1 MNKEYV
7 CTLDNRTFLTKE
19 EMIAYVSSRY
29 LREVTH
35 SEEMLQIKEAF
46 THAFPQAILS
56 FSTTNNLFEDLYID
70 HTSSDFKDT
79 VFYGLLTSH
88 SFKGQLPFAISS
100 SYGNDYNQ
108 DLLVF
113 KDEKNAISY
122 FQSLFHASAYFSQK
136 ARSLIQHYND
146 DISDVVLDSIFY
158 QYHDYSPTFS
168 LVFEKVTKNGEK
180 TPLTT
185 LDIDS
190 TEIQDDV
197 YIKRKIKAAISSLSS
212 HFISVVE
219 GVPLECEEDY
229 HGSVFYEIDG
239 IDINTLASR
248 AKTMKITIL
257 E

>member
-19 EMIAYVSSRY
+19 EMIDYLSSRY

-35 SEEMLQIKEAF
+35 SEKIPQIKKAF
-46 THAFPQAILS
+46 TRAFPQAALS

-70 HTSSDFKDT
+70 YTSSDFGKDA
-79 VFYGLLTSH
+79 VYGLFTSKD
-88 SFKGQLPFAISS
+88 FKGSIPFAISS
-100 SYGNDYNQ
+100 SYGDGYNQ

-122 FQSLFHASAYFSQK
+122 FQSLFHAGAYFSKK
-136 ARSLIQHYND
+136 ARSLIQQYND
-146 DISDVVLDSIFY
+146 DICDVVLDTVVY
-158 QYHDYSPTFS
+158 QYHDYSPMFS
-168 LVFEKVTKNGEK
+168 LIFEKVTKNGEK

-185 LDIDS
+185 LEIDS

-212 HFISVVE
+212 HFILVVE